1 MCKTQFEKLHVYKEM
16 ICICVYNILLL
27 QMSIVTLKRKTE
39 ARYNNMSVGQKHFS
53 INGTARNQ
61 GYIGQTSLSR
71 TFIHT
76 PYKGPTAKGNGGCC
90 GKYDSSTDIPA
101 SEICCLEDNTV
112 VKSSVLSTRGML
124 ATKHRWITRPYPHTS
139 TKPDYNRNINDQ
151 GDYVT
156 RLVKKTVTN
165 IQKIDEDGNILC
177 PQVLPK
183 TQAKCTTP
191 MRNTSGAP
199 LFSKSTMNKC
209 PKDLTPVDKHK
220 FISQSERV
228 IALHDKCAEQ
238 DVVYIENTAIRNTP
252 FAC

>member
-1 MCKTQFEKLHVYKEM
+1 M
-16 ICICVYNILLL
+16 ICICMYNILLL
-27 QMSIVTLKRKTE
+27 QMSIVVLKRKTE
-39 ARYNNMSVGQKHFS
+39 ARYNNMSVGEKQFS
-53 INGTARNQ
+53 INGTTRNQ

-124 ATKHRWITRPYPHTS
+124 ATKHRWITRPYPHAS

-177 PQVLPK
+177 PQILPK
-183 TQAKCTTP
+183 TQAKCSTP

-252 FAC
+252 FACR

>member
-1 MCKTQFEKLHVYKEM
+1 
-16 ICICVYNILLL
+16 
-27 QMSIVTLKRKTE
+27 MSIVALKRKTE
-39 ARYNNMSVGQKHFS
+39 ARYNNMSVGQKQFS
-53 INGTARNQ
+53 INGTTRNQ

-71 TFIHT
+71 TLTHT

-112 VKSSVLSTRGML
+112 VKSSVLSARGML
-124 ATKHRWITRPYPHTS
+124 ATKYRWITRPYPHST
-139 TKPDYNRNINDQ
+139 TKPDYNRNVNDQ

-165 IQKIDEDGNILC
+165 IQKINEDGNILC

-183 TQAKCTTP
+183 TQAKCSTP
-191 MRNTSGAP
+191 MRNASGAP

-209 PKDLTPVDKHK
+209 PKDLNPIAKHEY
-220 FISQSERV
+220 ISQSERIV
-228 IALHDKCAEQ
+228 ALNEKCAEQ
-238 DVVYIENTAIRNTP
+238 DVVYIQNTAIRNTP